1 MIPHGNLDMLS
12 NITNKDDGM
21 KSRGIH
27 GLPGSSS
34 EREGL
39 CVRNELRE
47 EDLVMGR
54 SRELLNGQ
62 RDESCITGC

>member
-1 MIPHGNLDMLS
+1 MVPHGNWDILL
-12 NITNKDDGM
+12 NVNKTDGTG
-21 KSRGIH
+21 SQ
-27 GLPGSSS
+27 LPGSSS

-47 EDLVMGR
+47 EVLEIER

-62 RDESCITGC
+62 RDGSCITGF